1 MMSYMFIHYHYE
13 YILIFHTIPKL
24 KEKIYIHTLTGKKS
38 GTLKK
43 SFIFKYVR
51 YFFLSQKFI
60 FVLFPILH
68 NFLLIYWVLPFNC

>member
-1 MMSYMFIHYHYE
+1 MVY
-13 YILIFHTIPKL
+13 
-24 KEKIYIHTLTGKKS
+24 TLTGKKS

-43 SFIFKYVR
+43 IHLYLSMYVI
-51 YFFLSQKFI
+51 FLSQKFI

>member
-51 YFFLSQKFI
+51 YFFYPKSLFLFYFLFSTI
-60 FVLFPILH
+60 FF
-68 NFLLIYWVLPFNC
+68 

>member
-1 MMSYMFIHYHYE
+1 MYKVSIKEHA
-13 YILIFHTIPKL
+13 YIKSPMELCGPIFFFGRT
-24 KEKIYIHTLTGKKS
+24 TLTGKKS

-43 SFIFKYVR
+43 IHLYLSMYVI
-51 YFFLSQKFI
+51 FLSQKFI